1 MTYPRLTLILL
12 LLLLAM
18 ATAMPVYAQSSDV
31 GQQIL
36 SYIRP
41 RPNAEIWDLVFV
53 YPLFLVG
60 ILTLFLQGD
69 KELRTTL
76 IMALVLFLIVLSKL
90 APFGIFDTLGASLGS
105 STLIFGYPSGLLLLV
120 IHCGI
125 GLLPLI
131 VAAMTKS
138 KRSRLPALMMGL
150 WGLVYTVAFGFLMM

>member
-1 MTYPRLTLILL
+1 MTYPRLTLIFI
-12 LLLLAM
+12 LLLLA
-18 ATAMPVYAQSSDV
+18 ATPAYAQSSDV

-53 YPLFLVG
+53 YPLFLIG

-90 APFGIFDTLGASLGS
+90 APFGIFDTLGTSVGS
-105 STLIFGYPSGLLLLV
+105 SALIFGYPSGPLLLV